1 MKKIFLL
8 MAVALGASI
17 ASAQEQQTEADRLYL
32 QIMQAYKAQN
42 WEEVASLVQQVAQ
55 AGEDIEEFEVI
66 YAQSLN
72 SMGNYQQA
80 FDRMDAYTSKYPEDY
95 GAWSLYADLCAR
107 LGMNVKAVEAYEH
120 CSSLH
125 PEIARPLALSARLL
139 RESDPVEATARYKQ
153 AIRMYK
159 DGNRVGNAIQLGPEA
174 LGIAAT
180 DTELLMLLG
189 ECLEKAS
196 MPDDALPFYAEVVAL
211 NAKGEKPDVAQV
223 AAAEFAIANIYY
235 NKGEY
240 DKTLDYLKGAIDNEA
255 LLSSDVSAL
264 AKIFC
269 VASAASERLG
279 MNEEAHAYEE
289 KARAY
294 DPDGADAVMQSLL
307 VK

>member
-1 MKKIFLL
+1 MKKILLL
-8 MAVALGASI
+8 MAAALGASF
-17 ASAQEQQTEADRLYL
+17 ASAQEQQTVADKLYL

-42 WEEVASLVQQVAQ
+42 WEEVASLVQQVDQ

-72 SMGNYQQA
+72 GLGDYQGA
-80 FDRMDAYTSKYPEDY
+80 FNRMDAYTSKYSEDY

-107 LGMNVKAVEAYEH
+107 LGMNVKAIEAYEH
-120 CSSLH
+120 CMSLH

-139 RESDPVEATARYKQ
+139 RESNPAEATARYKQ
-153 AIRMYK
+153 AIRLYK
-159 DGNRVGNAIQLGPEA
+159 DNKLLGNAIQLGPEA
-174 LGIAAT
+174 LGIAAK

-211 NAKGEKPDVAQV
+211 NANEQQPNVAQV
-223 AAAEFAIANIYY
+223 AVAEFAIAKIYY
-235 NKGEY
+235 NKGQY
-240 DKTLDYLKGAIDNEA
+240 GRTMDYLKGAIDNEA
-255 LLSSDVSAL
+255 LLSADAAAL

-269 VASAASERLG
+269 LASLASEHLG
-279 MNEEAHAYEE
+279 NSGDAHTYEK

-294 DPDGADAVMQSLL
+294 DPDGTDALMQSLL